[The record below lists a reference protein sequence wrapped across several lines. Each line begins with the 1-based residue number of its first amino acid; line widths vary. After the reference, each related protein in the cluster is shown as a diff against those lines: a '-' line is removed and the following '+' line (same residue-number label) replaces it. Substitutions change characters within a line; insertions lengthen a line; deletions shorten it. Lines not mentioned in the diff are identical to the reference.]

1 MERTPAGPSPL
12 SGDGLRPCILA
23 QRWAVEPITDRP
35 GGFVHDRVEAF
46 LHYLSAERGASK
58 NTIDAYRS
66 DLKGFLQFLG
76 ERGANGSSPSHAITR
91 TSVIDYIADLNGRQ
105 YAKATVARKVAA
117 VKSFSAFL
125 LDHGDL
131 TSNPTAE
138 IDSPR
143 APKPVPKPMTTD
155 EVDALLREPRKFDTA
170 EAIRDVAMLELMYA
184 TGMRV
189 TELVSLNMD
198 SLHVEDEVDSWVRCL
213 GKGGKERTIPVHA
226 QAIEAIATYLDEA
239 RPALLKNRPQTALFV
254 NRRGERLTRQ
264 GFWLILK
271 SYAKSAGI
279 ESHVTPHTLRH
290 SFATHLLRGGAS
302 VRDVQELLGHANV
315 STTQVY
321 TQLADE
327 HLREVYQNVH
337 PRAR

>member
-1 MERTPAGPSPL
+1 M
-12 SGDGLRPCILA
+12 
-23 QRWAVEPITDRP
+23 Q
-35 GGFVHDRVEAF
+35 DRVDDF
-46 LHYLSAERGASK
+46 LHYLSAERGSSK
-58 NTIDAYRS
+58 NTTDAYRN
-66 DLKGFLQFLG
+66 DLGGFSRFIA
-76 ERGANGSSPSHAITR
+76 ERTGAPDSSPDAIDR
-91 TSVIDYIADLNGRQ
+91 AVVEGYIADLNTR
-105 YAKATVARKVAA
+105 YASKATVARKVAA
-117 VKSFSAFL
+117 LKSFCAFL

-131 TSNPTAE
+131 TTNPTAQV
-138 IDSPR
+138 DSPR

-155 EVDALLREPRKFDTA
+155 EVDALLSEPKKYDSA
-170 EAIRDVAMLELMYA
+170 EATRDAAMLELMYA

-198 SLHVEDEVDSWVRCL
+198 SLHIDPAPAWVRCL
-213 GKGGKERTIPVHA
+213 GKGSKERTLPVAHR
-226 QAIEAIATYLDEA
+226 AIAAITGYLDIS

-271 SYAKSAGI
+271 GYAKSADIVG
-279 ESHVTPHTLRH
+279 HVTPHTLRH

-327 HLREVYQNVH
+327 HLREAFTDAH

>member
-1 MERTPAGPSPL
+1 M
-12 SGDGLRPCILA
+12 D
-23 QRWAVEPITDRP
+23 QRA
-35 GGFVHDRVEAF
+35 EAF
-46 LHYLSAERGASK
+46 LHYLSAERGSSK
-58 NTIDAYRS
+58 NTIDAYRN
-66 DLKGFLQFLG
+66 DLNGFRRFLG
-76 ERGANGSSPSHAITR
+76 EQGTVNGDPAKVITR
-91 TSVIDYIADLNGRQ
+91 DAILNYIADLNARR

-117 VKSFSAFL
+117 VKSFCAYL

-131 TSNPTAE
+131 TSNPAAQV
-138 IDSPR
+138 DSPR

-155 EVDALLREPRKFDTA
+155 EVDALLHEPCKFDSP
-170 EAIRDVAMLELMYA
+170 EAKRDAAMLELMYA

-198 SLHVEDEVDSWVRCL
+198 SLQVNVSPAWVRCL
-213 GKGGKERTIPVHA
+213 GKGSKERTIPVHERA
-226 QAIEAIATYLDEA
+226 VEALEQYLGNG
-239 RPALLKNRPQTALFV
+239 RPLLLKNRPHQALFV

-271 SYAKSAGI
+271 GYAKSAGI
-279 ESHVTPHTLRH
+279 EAHVTPHTLRH

-321 TQLADE
+321 THLADE
-327 HLREVYQNVH
+327 HLREVYENVH